1 MELKKEDYYVIA
13 LVVLCIVMMFQIIAI
28 TNSYNNLIEY
38 VKSNYDLVP
47 KENSMINM
55 GFNLPPELQN
65 INITIDEGIDNVNG
79 WMF

>member
-79 WMF
+79 